1 MLIFCLLYEVEQLP
15 LRGYFFNGGHL
26 MARQNQKAIKVYLT
40 IDEYFELKLT
50 TYQNNMT
57 ISEHVRKC
65 LFKTDYKIIDKAI
78 IKDLLNVNADL
89 SKLGNLLKLY
99 ISKSKNDPELLYKN
113 LKGIEEEKARLKE
126 VINKILEE
134 IQ

>member
-1 MLIFCLLYEVEQLP
+1 
-15 LRGYFFNGGHL
+15 
-26 MARQNQKAIKVYLT
+26 MARKNQTAFKVYLKAQ
-40 IDEYFELKLT
+40 Y
-50 TYQNNMT
+50 NMT
-57 ISEHVRKC
+57 MSEHIRKC
-65 LFKTDYKIIDKAI
+65 LFKKNYKIIDKTI
-78 IKDLLNVNADL
+78 IKDLLKVNADL
-89 SKLGNLLKLY
+89 GKLGNLLKLY